1 MKYSKFIGS
10 DNNFQT
16 SVNLQYDLNKEEKIK
31 GYIPTTQSLSILKR
45 YLNAVCSDNN
55 NEDNATVLI
64 GPYGRGKSHLLLV
77 ISAILSN
84 SADSPLI
91 AELTDKLTAADK
103 SVGELMGIFHA
114 KNKPYLPIIINSNH
128 TDINQSFIIALREAL
143 ERNDLND
150 FFPETYF
157 DSALRMINTWESDF
171 ENAIQLFRKELSSR
185 KIEYFDFKDQL
196 NKCSASAYQTFCSI
210 YPVVSNGATFNPL
223 QNTDVVKMYDQVCD
237 ALIQQKFFG
246 GVYIIFDEF
255 SKFLESSAA
264 MTNMQN
270 LKLIQDFAEMAVR
283 SNKMHLCCITH
294 KEILDYSQSD
304 SFRTVDGRF
313 KKVYFVASSEQSYE
327 LVSNAIT
334 HDDYFDKFYA
344 KHKDDLSN
352 VTQLCQ
358 MTGVFSELSDEMY
371 TEILEKKCF
380 PIHPLS
386 VFSLIRISELVG
398 QNERTLFTFLS
409 QSEEHS
415 FQAFLNNYPVNR
427 KCVLLTPEWIY
438 DYFADL
444 FRVEVFNPKIH
455 SIWAKTQS
463 AIRKSENENQIKL
476 IKILAICKII
486 ASDIFEATDINLKAA
501 SNFRD
506 DIYRNTVDS
515 LESLHII
522 TRRRDGIYEFLT
534 ANGVDIKKNIHNII
548 EQGIVK
554 LDRPHTLKE
563 AYSTPFILPRQHN
576 ARMHIQRYFVTEFME
591 ASDFWKYTGDFT
603 DIKGTADGLLIYLIS
618 NTDDDTHNIAD
629 HLHRLDLD
637 ESIVV
642 CVTEVWKNNDLLY
655 EYQAACLLEKQNT
668 DTDDHFRE
676 ELAVYKYDLF
686 KTIRE
691 IADHLYS
698 PSNPVAAY
706 YNSKECLDEITKPLL
721 LNREL
726 SNICDRVYPDTPDIN
741 NEMINKNRISP
752 QIHKA
757 RAKTIDWILSHTED
771 IPVMDGYG
779 PEVSILRSTI
789 IVKGLDK
796 NNSSNDES
804 LNSVLATINKTISEA
819 ENKKSSFLEIYDTLY
834 RSPFGMKK
842 GTIPVYLAWCMRKNQ
857 DAIVLAFRGKEIPIS
872 GETLCRIE
880 ADPENYT
887 LYVEKGTKEK
897 EIYLEG
903 IISAFSQVDPA
914 TVNNKCTFAAEIL
927 QTWFRGLSKFTRDH
941 TMIYR
946 AEESTTIPQKM
957 LKFKGQLLQY
967 DINPHAFLFTDI
979 PKYFESENDYV
990 RTLEGL
996 LGFVGEYN
1004 SFLTETKSYLID
1016 KTKQVF
1022 DRTIKGSLS
1031 SIMQDWYNSLAETTR
1046 THIFSSEI
1054 NGFLHFIKENTSYD
1068 DNDVISEL
1076 AKCVTML
1083 AIEDWSDQLIN
1094 TFLSDIKTY
1103 TDAVNSFS
1111 FEEDD
1116 TFAGGTITLSLD
1128 FGGKVYEKNIPDT
1141 EISGIAETTMN
1152 NIESHLEEYG
1162 DAINAQERVAVL
1174 LKLLKKELE
1183 QL

>member
-1 MKYSKFIGS
+1 MKYSEFIGS

-16 SVNLQYDLNKEEKIK
+16 SVNLQYDLNKEEKLK

-45 YLNAVCSDNN
+45 YLNAVCSDSN

-77 ISAILSN
+77 LSAILSN

-91 AELTDKLTAADK
+91 AELTDKLSAADS
-103 SVGELMGIFHA
+103 SVGELLGVLHSR
-114 KNKPYLPIIINSNH
+114 NKPYLPIIINSNH

-157 DSALRMINTWESDF
+157 DSALRMINTWENDF
-171 ENAIQLFRKELSSR
+171 ENAIKLFKKELRSR
-185 KIEYFDFKDQL
+185 KIKITDFKDQL

-210 YPVVSNGATFNPL
+210 YPIISNGASFNPL
-223 QNTDVVKMYDQVCD
+223 QNTDVVKMYEQVCD
-237 ALIQQKFFG
+237 ALIQQKSFG

-270 LKLIQDFAEMAVR
+270 LKLIQDFAEIAAR
-283 SNKMHLCCITH
+283 SNKIHFCCITH

-334 HDDYFDKFYA
+334 HGEKFIKFYTR
-344 KHKDDLSN
+344 HKDYLSS

-415 FQAFLNNYPVNR
+415 FRSFLKNYPIS
-427 KCVLLTPEWIY
+427 KECTLLTPEWIY
-438 DYFADL
+438 DYFAGL
-444 FRVEVFNPKIH
+444 FHVEVFNPKIH
-455 SIWAKTQS
+455 SIWAKAHS
-463 AIRKSENENQIKL
+463 AIRKCENAEQIKL

-486 ASDIFEATDINLKAA
+486 ASDAFEATDINLKAA
-501 SNFRD
+501 SNFSD
-506 DIYRNTVDS
+506 DVYHNTVDS
-515 LESLHII
+515 LASLHII

-534 ANGVDIKKNIHNII
+534 ANGVDIKKNIQNII

-554 LDRPHTLKE
+554 LDRPQTLKE

-591 ASDFWKYTGDFT
+591 ASDFWKYTGDFSE
-603 DIKGTADGLLIYLIS
+603 IKGNADGLLIYLIS
-618 NTDDDTHNIAD
+618 DSDDDTHNIAG
-629 HLHRLDLD
+629 HLHELGLD

-642 CVTEVWKNNDLLY
+642 CVTDVWRNNDLLY
-655 EYQAACLLEKQNT
+655 EYQVACLLEKQNT

-691 IADHLYS
+691 IADQLYS

-706 YNSKECLDEITKPLL
+706 YNSEECLDEITKPLL

-726 SNICDRVYPDTPDIN
+726 SNICDRVYHKTPDIN
-741 NEMINKNRISP
+741 NEMINKNKISA
-752 QIHKA
+752 QIRKA
-757 RAKTIDWILSHTED
+757 RAKTIDWILAHTED

-779 PEVSILRSTI
+779 PEVSILRSAI
-789 IVKGLDK
+789 IVKGLNK
-796 NNSSNDES
+796 NNSSDDES
-804 LNSVLATINKTISEA
+804 LNAVLAAINNTISEA
-819 ENKKSSFLEIYDTLY
+819 EDKNTSFLDIYDTLC

-857 DAIVLAFRGKEIPIS
+857 NAIVLSFKGKEIPIS
-872 GETLCRIE
+872 GDTLSQIET
-880 ADPENYT
+880 DPDNYSF
-887 LYVEKGTKEK
+887 YVEKGTKEK
-897 EIYLEG
+897 ETYLEG

-914 TVNNKCTFAAEIL
+914 TVNNKCTFAAELL

-946 AEESTTIPQKM
+946 EGEPTAVSQKM

-979 PKYFESENDYV
+979 PDYFDSVNDYV
-990 RTLEGL
+990 RTLDEL
-996 LGFVGEYN
+996 NNFADEYN
-1004 SFLTETKSYLID
+1004 SFIAETKTYLTGRI
-1016 KTKQVF
+1016 KQLF
-1022 DRTIKGSLS
+1022 NRTIKGSLF
-1031 SIMQDWYNSLAETTR
+1031 SIMQDWYNSLPETAK
-1046 THIFSSEI
+1046 THIFSSDV
-1054 NGFLHFIKENTSYD
+1054 NGFLHFIKENTSFD
-1068 DNDVISEL
+1068 DNDVVSEL
-1076 AKCVTML
+1076 AKCVTMF
-1083 AIEDWSDQLIN
+1083 AIEDWNDQLVN
-1094 TFLSDIKTY
+1094 TFLCDIKTY
-1103 TDAVNSFS
+1103 IDAVNSFTL
-1111 FEEDD
+1111 EEDAAVPD
-1116 TFAGGTITLSLD
+1116 STITLSVD
-1128 FGGKVYEKNIPDT
+1128 YGGKVYENNITDT
-1141 EISGIAETTMN
+1141 EISGIAETAMN
-1152 NIESHLEEYG
+1152 NIESRLEEYG
-1162 DAINAQERVAVL
+1162 EAITAQERVAVL

>member
-16 SVNLQYDLNKEEKIK
+16 SVNLQYDLNKEEKIR

-77 ISAILSN
+77 LSAILSHN
-84 SADSPLI
+84 ADSPVI
-91 AELTDKLTAADK
+91 SDLTHKLTAADS
-103 SVGELMGIFHA
+103 SVGELLSIFHG
-114 KNKPYLPIIINSNH
+114 KNKSYLPIIINSNH
-128 TDINQSFIIALREAL
+128 TDINQSFIVALREAL

-157 DSALRMINTWESDF
+157 DSALKMIWTWENDF
-171 ENAIQLFRKELSSR
+171 ENAIKLFRKELRNR
-185 KIEYFDFKDQL
+185 KIKFFDFKNQL
-196 NKCSASAYQTFCSI
+196 SKCSASAYQTFCEI
-210 YPVVSNGATFNPL
+210 YPLVSNGASFNPL
-223 QNTDVVKMYDQVCD
+223 QNTDVVKMYEQVCD
-237 ALIQQKFFG
+237 ALVQQKSFG

-334 HDDYFDKFYA
+334 HSEKFDKFYN
-344 KHKDDLSN
+344 KHKNDLSS

-358 MTGVFSELSDEMY
+358 MTGIFSELSDEMY

-386 VFSLIRISELVG
+386 VFALIHISELVG

-415 FQAFLNNYPVNR
+415 FQSFLAQYPID
-427 KCVLLTPEWIY
+427 KECALLTPEWIY
-438 DYFADL
+438 DYFAEL

-463 AIRKSENENQIKL
+463 AVKKCENEEQIKL
-476 IKILAICKII
+476 IKILAVCKII
-486 ASDIFEATDINLKAA
+486 SSDTFEATDINLKAA
-501 SNFRD
+501 SNFND
-506 DIYRNTVDS
+506 EIYRNTVDS
-515 LESLHII
+515 LASLHII
-522 TRRRDGIYEFLT
+522 TRRRDGTYEFLT
-534 ANGVDIKKNIHNII
+534 ANGVDIKKNIRNLI

-554 LDRPHTLKE
+554 IDRPHTLKE

-576 ARMHIQRYFVTEFME
+576 AKMHIQRYFVTEFME

-603 DIKGTADGLLIYLIS
+603 EIKGNADGLLIYLIS
-618 NTDDDTHNIAD
+618 ETDDDTHNIAG
-629 HLHRLDLD
+629 HLHKLGLD

-642 CVTEVWKNNDLLY
+642 CVTKVWKHNDLLK
-655 EYQAACLLEKQNT
+655 EYQAACLLEKQNMN
-668 DTDDHFRE
+668 TDDHFRE

-691 IADHLYS
+691 IADQLYS
-698 PSNPVAAY
+698 PSNPDAAY
-706 YNSKECLDEITKPLL
+706 YNSTECLDDITKPLL

-741 NEMINKNRISP
+741 NEMINKNRISA
-752 QIHKA
+752 QIRKA
-757 RAKTIDWILSHTED
+757 RSKTIDWVLSHKDD

-789 IVKGLDK
+789 IVKQLNN
-796 NNSSNDES
+796 NNSSDDES
-804 LNSVLATINKTISEA
+804 LNAVINAVNKTITEA
-819 ENKKSSFLEIYDTLY
+819 ENKPASFDIIYKALCS
-834 RSPFGMKK
+834 SPFGMKK
-842 GTIPVYLAWCMRKNQ
+842 GTIPVYIAWCMRKNQ
-857 DAIVLAFRGKEIPIS
+857 DAIVLSFKGKEILIS
-872 GETLCRIE
+872 GDTLSQIETE
-880 ADPENYT
+880 PESYT
-887 LYVEKGTKEK
+887 IYVEKGTQEK
-897 EIYLEG
+897 EAYLEG
-903 IISAFSQVDPA
+903 VISAFSQVDPV
-914 TVNNKCTFAAEIL
+914 TVNNKCTFAAELL

-941 TMIYR
+941 TINYIDG
-946 AEESTTIPQKM
+946 ETVSVPHKM

-979 PKYFESENDYV
+979 PKFFGNENDFI
-990 RTLEGL
+990 RTLESL
-996 LGFVGEYN
+996 RTFADDYN
-1004 SFLTETKSYLID
+1004 SFITKTKTYLAD
-1016 KTKQVF
+1016 KTKKLF
-1022 DRTIKGSLS
+1022 NRTIKGSLS
-1031 SIMQDWYNSLAETTR
+1031 SIMQDWYNSLPETTR
-1046 THIFSSEI
+1046 THIFSSEV
-1054 NGFLHFIKENTSYD
+1054 NGFLHFIKENTSFD

-1083 AIEDWSDQLIN
+1083 AIEDWNDQLVN
-1094 TFLSDIKTY
+1094 TFLNNLRTY
-1103 TDAVNSFS
+1103 IDTVNSFMLV
-1111 FEEDD
+1111 EEDITTD
-1116 TFAGGTITLSLD
+1116 GTITLSLD
-1128 FGGKVYEKNIPDT
+1128 YGGKVYENNITDT
-1141 EISGIAETTMN
+1141 EISGIAETAMN

-1162 DAINAQERVAVL
+1162 EAISAKERVAVL

>member
-16 SVNLQYDLNKEEKIK
+16 SVNLQYDLNKQEKIK

-77 ISAILSN
+77 LSAILSHN
-84 SADSPLI
+84 ADSPEI
-91 AELTDKLTAADK
+91 AELTQKLTAAD
-103 SVGELMGIFHA
+103 SSIGELLGIFYG
-114 KNKPYLPIIINSNH
+114 KNKPYLSVIINSNH

-143 ERNDLND
+143 ERNELND

-157 DSALRMINTWESDF
+157 DSALRMIKTWESDF
-171 ENAIQLFRKELSSR
+171 ENAIKLFRKELRNR
-185 KIEYFDFKDQL
+185 KIKLSDLKDQL
-196 NKCSASAYQTFCSI
+196 NKCSASAYQTFCEI
-210 YPVVSNGATFNPL
+210 YPVVSNGACFNPL
-223 QNTDVVKMYDQVCD
+223 QNTDVVKMYEQVSD
-237 ALIQQKFFG
+237 ALIQQKSFG
-246 GVYIIFDEF
+246 GMYIIFDEF

-270 LKLIQDFAEMAVR
+270 LKLIQDFAEIAVR

-334 HDDYFDKFYA
+334 HGEQFKQFYN
-344 KHKDDLSN
+344 KHKDDLSS

-358 MTGVFSELSDEMY
+358 MTGVFGELSDEMY
-371 TEILEKKCF
+371 TDILEKKCF

-415 FQAFLNNYPVNR
+415 FQNFLNQYPVS
-427 KCVLLTPEWIY
+427 KECALLTPEWIY
-438 DYFADL
+438 DYFAEL

-463 AIRKSENENQIKL
+463 AIKKCENEEQIKL
-476 IKILAICKII
+476 IKILAVCKII
-486 ASDIFEATDINLKAA
+486 SSDIFEATDINLKAA
-501 SNFRD
+501 SNFSD
-506 DIYRNTVDS
+506 DVYRNTVDS
-515 LESLHII
+515 LASLHII

-534 ANGVDIKKNIHNII
+534 PNGVDIKKNIRNLI
-548 EQGIVK
+548 EQGLVK
-554 LDRPHTLKE
+554 IDRPNTLKE

-576 ARMHIQRYFVTEFME
+576 AKMHIQRYFVTEFME
-591 ASDFWKYTGDFT
+591 ASDFWKYTGDFSE
-603 DIKGTADGLLIYLIS
+603 IKGTADGLLIYLIS
-618 NTDDDTHNIAD
+618 DNDDDTHNIAG
-629 HLHRLDLD
+629 HLHKLGLD

-642 CVTEVWKNNDLLY
+642 CVTEVWKHNDLLN

-668 DTDDHFRE
+668 DTDNHFRE

-691 IADHLYS
+691 IADQLYS
-698 PSNPVAAY
+698 PSNPAAAY
-706 YNSKECLDEITKPLL
+706 YNSEECLDEITKPLL

-726 SNICDRVYPDTPDIN
+726 SNICDCVYPDTPDIN
-741 NEMINKNRISP
+741 NEMINKNRISA
-752 QIHKA
+752 QIRKA
-757 RAKTIDWILSHTED
+757 RAKAIDWILSHTED

-779 PEVSILRSTI
+779 PEVSILRSAI
-789 IVKGLDK
+789 IVKHLND
-796 NNSSNDES
+796 SNTSDDES
-804 LNSVLATINKTISEA
+804 LNAVINTINITITESESAPASFSNIYKTLCS
-819 ENKKSSFLEIYDTLY
+819 
-834 RSPFGMKK
+834 SPFGMKK

-857 DAIVLAFRGKEIPIS
+857 DAVVLSFKGKEIPIS
-872 GETLCRIE
+872 GDTLSQIE

-887 LYVEKGTKEK
+887 LYVEKGTQEK
-897 EIYLEG
+897 EAYLEG
-903 IISAFSQVDPA
+903 VISVFSQTDPA
-914 TVNNKCTFAAEIL
+914 NVNNKCTFAAELL

-941 TMIYR
+941 TMTYL
-946 AEESTTIPQKM
+946 EEDPGAVPQKM
-957 LKFKGQLLQY
+957 LKFKAQLLQY

-979 PKYFESENDYV
+979 PKFFDSENDYIS
-990 RTLEGL
+990 TLEGL
-996 LGFVGEYN
+996 RAFAGEYN
-1004 SFLTETKSYLID
+1004 SFITEVKAYLTD
-1016 KTKQVF
+1016 KVKQVF
-1022 DRTIKGSLS
+1022 ARNIKGSLS
-1031 SIMQDWYNSLAETTR
+1031 SIMKDWYDSLPETTR
-1046 THIFSSEI
+1046 THIFSSEV
-1054 NGFLHFIKENTSYD
+1054 NGFLHFIKENLSFD
-1068 DNDVISEL
+1068 DNDVVSEL

-1083 AIEDWSDQLIN
+1083 AVEDWNDQLVN
-1094 TFLSDIKTY
+1094 TFLSDIESY
-1103 TDAVNSFS
+1103 IDAVNSYDL
-1111 FEEDD
+1111 EEND
-1116 TFAGGTITLSLD
+1116 TAADSTITLSLD
-1128 FGGKVYEKNIPDT
+1128 YGGKVYENNITDT
-1141 EISGIAETTMN
+1141 EISGIAETAMN

-1162 DAINAQERVAVL
+1162 EAITAKERVAVL

>member
-1 MKYSKFIGS
+1 MKYSKFIS
-10 DNNFQT
+10 SNNNFQT
-16 SVNLQYDLNKEEKIK
+16 SVNLQYDLNKEEKIR

-77 ISAILSN
+77 LSAILAH
-84 SADSPLI
+84 SAENPAI
-91 AELTDKLTAADK
+91 AELTQKLTAADS
-103 SVGELMGIFHA
+103 SVGELLEIFHD

-157 DSALRMINTWESDF
+157 DSALRMIETWENEF
-171 ENAIQLFRKELSSR
+171 ENAIKLFRKELRSR
-185 KIEYFDFKDQL
+185 KIRLSDLKDQL
-196 NKCSASAYQTFCSI
+196 NKCSAYAYQTFCSI
-210 YPVVSNGATFNPL
+210 YPIVSNGANFNPL
-223 QNTDVVKMYDQVCD
+223 QNTDVVKMYDQVCN
-237 ALIQQKFFG
+237 ALILQKSFG

-334 HDDYFDKFYA
+334 HGDYFDNFYS
-344 KHKDDLSN
+344 KHKDHLTS

-358 MTGVFSELSDEMY
+358 MTGVFSELSDDMY

-386 VFSLIRISELVG
+386 VFALIRISELVG

-415 FQAFLNNYPVNR
+415 FQSFLNLYPVDH
-427 KCVLLTPEWIY
+427 KCTLLTPEWIY
-438 DYFADL
+438 DYFAEL
-444 FRVEVFNPKIH
+444 FRIEVFNPKIH

-463 AIRKSENENQIKL
+463 AIRKCENDEQIKL

-486 ASDIFEATDINLKAA
+486 ASDTFGATDINLKAA
-501 SNFRD
+501 SNFSD

-515 LESLHII
+515 LASLHII
-522 TRRRDGIYEFLT
+522 TRRRDGVYEFLT
-534 ANGVDIKKNIHNII
+534 ANGVDIKKNIQNLI
-548 EQGIVK
+548 EQGLVK
-554 LDRPHTLKE
+554 LDRPQILKE

-576 ARMHIQRYFVTEFME
+576 ARMHIQRYFVTVFME
-591 ASDFWKYTGDFT
+591 ASDFWKYTGDFSE
-603 DIKGTADGLLIYLIS
+603 IKGTADGLLIYLIS
-618 NTDDDTHNIAD
+618 DSYDDTYNIAD
-629 HLHRLDLD
+629 HLHDLGLN

-642 CVTEVWKNNDLLY
+642 CVTEVWKHNDLLN
-655 EYQAACLLEKQNT
+655 EYQAACLLEKQNS
-668 DTDDHFRE
+668 DTDDHFKE

-691 IADHLYS
+691 VADQLYS

-706 YNSKECLDEITKPLL
+706 YNSEECLDEITKSFL

-726 SNICDRVYPDTPDIN
+726 STICDRVYPDTPDIN
-741 NEMINKNRISP
+741 NEMINKNKISV
-752 QIHKA
+752 QIRKA
-757 RAKTIDWILSHTED
+757 RAKTIDWILSHPDD
-771 IPVMDGYG
+771 IPVMEGYG
-779 PEVSILRSTI
+779 PEVSILRSAI
-789 IVKGLDK
+789 IVKHLNDGNVSD
-796 NNSSNDES
+796 DES
-804 LNSVLATINKTISEA
+804 LNAVINAIDRTINEA
-819 ENKKSSFLEIYDTLY
+819 ENNETSFGNIYKTLC
-834 RSPFGMKK
+834 STPFGMKK
-842 GTIPVYLAWCMRKNQ
+842 GIIPVYLAWCMRKNQ
-857 DAIVLAFRGKEIPIS
+857 DAIVLSFKGKEIPIS
-872 GETLCRIE
+872 GDTLSQIE
-880 ADPENYT
+880 VDPENYA
-887 LYVEKGTKEK
+887 LYVEQGTQEK
-897 EIYLEG
+897 ETYLDG
-903 IISAFSQVDPA
+903 IISAFSQVNPIM
-914 TVNNKCTFAAEIL
+914 VNNKCTFATDLL

-941 TMIYR
+941 TKNYHKDEI
-946 AEESTTIPQKM
+946 TVVPQKM

-979 PKYFESENDYV
+979 PKYFDSKNDYV
-990 RTLEGL
+990 RTLEEL
-996 LGFVGEYN
+996 RTFANEYN
-1004 SFLTETKSYLID
+1004 SFIADIKEYLTGKA
-1016 KTKQVF
+1016 KHVF
-1022 DRTIKGSLS
+1022 DRSIGGSLS
-1031 SIMQDWYNSLAETTR
+1031 SIMQDWYNSLPETTKN
-1046 THIFSSEI
+1046 HIFSSEI
-1054 NGFLHFIKENTSYD
+1054 NGFLRFIKENTSFD
-1068 DNDVISEL
+1068 DNDVVSKL

-1083 AIEDWSDQLIN
+1083 AIEDWNDQVVN
-1094 TFLSDIKTY
+1094 DFLNDIKRY
-1103 TDAVNSFS
+1103 VDAVNGFTVI
-1111 FEEDD
+1111 EDVTSAD
-1116 TFAGGTITLSLD
+1116 GTVMLSLD
-1128 FGGKVYEKNIPDT
+1128 YGGKVYENNITDI
-1141 EISGIAETTMN
+1141 EISGIAETAMN

-1162 DAINAQERVAVL
+1162 EAITAQERVAVL

>member
-16 SVNLQYDLNKEEKIK
+16 SVNLQYDLNKDEKIK

-45 YLNAVCSDNN
+45 YLNAVCGDNN

-77 ISAILSN
+77 LSAILSH
-84 SADSPLI
+84 SADSPVI
-91 AELTDKLTAADK
+91 AELTDKLTAAD
-103 SVGELMGIFHA
+103 SSIGELLGIFHD

-157 DSALRMINTWESDF
+157 DAALGMIKTWENDF
-171 ENAIQLFRKELSSR
+171 ENAIKLFRKELRIR
-185 KIEYFDFKDQL
+185 KIKLSDFKDQL

-210 YPVVSNGATFNPL
+210 YPVVSNGASFNPL
-223 QNTDVVKMYDQVCD
+223 QNTDVVKMYEQVCN
-237 ALIQQKFFG
+237 ALIQQKSFG

-255 SKFLESSAA
+255 SKFLESTAA

-283 SNKMHLCCITH
+283 SNKIHLCCITH

-334 HDDYFDKFYA
+334 HGNRFDKFYA

-352 VTQLCQ
+352 VTQLCR
-358 MTGVFSELSDEMY
+358 MTGVFRELSDEMY
-371 TEILEKKCF
+371 TETLEKKCF

-415 FQAFLNNYPVNR
+415 FQAFIENYPIG
-427 KCVLLTPEWIY
+427 KECALLTPEWIY

-444 FRVEVFNPKIH
+444 FRVEIFNPKIH

-463 AIRKSENENQIKL
+463 AIKKCESEEQIKL

-486 ASDIFEATDINLKAA
+486 TSDTFGATDINLKAA
-501 SNFRD
+501 SNFSD
-506 DIYRNTVDS
+506 DVYRNTVDS
-515 LESLHII
+515 LASLHII

-534 ANGVDIKKNIHNII
+534 ANGVDIKKNIQNII
-548 EQGIVK
+548 EQGLVK
-554 LDRPHTLKE
+554 LDRPYTLKE

-591 ASDFWKYTGDFT
+591 ASDFWKYTGDFSE
-603 DIKGTADGLLIYLIS
+603 IKGTADGLLIYLIS
-618 NTDDDTHNIAD
+618 DTDNDTHNIAN
-629 HLHRLDLD
+629 HLHKLGLD

-642 CVTEVWKNNDLLY
+642 CVTEVWKHNDLLN

-691 IADHLYS
+691 TADQLYS
-698 PSNPVAAY
+698 PSNQVAAY
-706 YNSKECLDEITKPLL
+706 YNSETCLDDITKPLL

-726 SNICDRVYPDTPDIN
+726 SNICDRVYPDTPNIN
-741 NEMINKNRISP
+741 NEMINKNRISA
-752 QIHKA
+752 QIRKA
-757 RAKTIDWILSHTED
+757 RAKSIDWILSHKED

-779 PEVSILRSTI
+779 PEVSILRSAI

-796 NNSSNDES
+796 SNSSDDEN
-804 LNSVLATINKTISEA
+804 LNTVLAAINKTISES
-819 ENKKSSFLEIYDTLY
+819 ENKSTSFLEIYNTLCS
-834 RSPFGMKK
+834 SPFGMKK
-842 GTIPVYLAWCMRKNQ
+842 GTIPVYFAWCVRKNQ
-857 DAIVLAFRGKEIPIS
+857 DSIVLSFKGKEIPMN
-872 GETLCRIE
+872 GDTLSQIE
-880 ADPENYT
+880 AAPESYS

-897 EIYLEG
+897 ETYLEG
-903 IISAFSQVDPA
+903 IISAFSQVAPA
-914 TVNNKCTFAAEIL
+914 QVNNKCTFAAERL

-941 TMIYR
+941 TIIYR
-946 AEESTTIPQKM
+946 EDATAAVSSKM

-979 PKYFESENDYV
+979 PKYFDNENDYV
-990 RTLEGL
+990 QTFEELCK
-996 LGFVGEYN
+996 FVAEYN
-1004 SFLTETKSYLID
+1004 SFISETKAYLTY
-1016 KTKQVF
+1016 KTKQLF
-1022 DRTIKGSLS
+1022 SRSIKGSLA
-1031 SIMQDWYNSLAETTR
+1031 SIMQDWYASLPETAR
-1046 THIFSSEI
+1046 AHIFSSEV
-1054 NGFLHFIKENTSYD
+1054 NGFLHFIKENTSFD

-1083 AIEDWSDQLIN
+1083 AVEDWNDQLVN
-1094 TFLSDIKTY
+1094 TFLSDIKSY
-1103 TDAVNSFS
+1103 IDVVNSFTL
-1111 FEEDD
+1111 EEDAVTPD
-1116 TFAGGTITLSLD
+1116 NTITLSLD
-1128 FGGKVYEKNIPDT
+1128 YGGKIFENNITDT
-1141 EISGIAETTMN
+1141 EISGIAETAMN

-1162 DAINAQERVAVL
+1162 EAITAQERVAVL

>member
-1 MKYSKFIGS
+1 MKYNKFIGS
-10 DNNFQT
+10 NNNFQT
-16 SVNLQYDLNKEEKIK
+16 SVNLQYDLNKEEKIR

-77 ISAILSN
+77 LSAILSHN
-84 SADSPLI
+84 SDSPVIAEMTNKLTTADS
-91 AELTDKLTAADK
+91 
-103 SVGELMGIFHA
+103 SVGELLSLFYS

-128 TDINQSFIIALREAL
+128 TDINQSFIIALRESL

-157 DSALRMINTWESDF
+157 DSALRMIKTWEKDF
-171 ENAIQLFRKELSSR
+171 ENAIKLFKKELRNR
-185 KIEYFDFKDQL
+185 KLKLSDLKDQL
-196 NKCSASAYQTFCSI
+196 NKCSASAYHTFCDI
-210 YPVVSNGATFNPL
+210 YPVVSNGASFNPL
-223 QNTDVVKMYDQVCD
+223 QNTDVVKMYEQVCD
-237 ALIQQKFFG
+237 ALMQQKSFG

-264 MTNMQN
+264 MSNMQN

-334 HDDYFDKFYA
+334 HGEKFDKFYN
-344 KHKDDLSN
+344 KHKDELSS

-358 MTGVFSELSDEMY
+358 MTGVFSELSDEMFV
-371 TEILEKKCF
+371 EVLEKKCF

-386 VFSLIRISELVG
+386 VFALIRISELVG

-415 FQAFLNNYPVNR
+415 FQSFLQNYPDD
-427 KCVLLTPEWIY
+427 KGCALLTPEWIY
-438 DYFADL
+438 DYFSEL
-444 FRVEVFNPKIH
+444 FRVEIFNPKIH

-463 AIRKSENENQIKL
+463 AIRKCENEDQIKL
-476 IKILAICKII
+476 IKILAVCKII
-486 ASDIFEATDINLKAA
+486 ASDSFEATDINLKAA
-501 SNFRD
+501 SNFSD
-506 DIYRNTVDS
+506 DVYRNTVDS
-515 LESLHII
+515 LASLHII

-534 ANGVDIKKNIHNII
+534 ANGVDIKKNIQNLI
-548 EQGIVK
+548 EQGLVK

-576 ARMHIQRYFVTEFME
+576 AKMHIQRYFVTEFME
-591 ASDFWKYTGDFT
+591 ASDFWKYTGDFSE
-603 DIKGTADGLLIYLIS
+603 IKGNADGLLIYLIS
-618 NTDDDTHNIAD
+618 DNDDDTHNIAG
-629 HLHRLDLD
+629 HLHKLGLK
-637 ESIVV
+637 ENIVV
-642 CVTEVWKNNDLLY
+642 CVTEVWNHNDLLN

-691 IADHLYS
+691 IADQLYS

-706 YNSKECLDEITKPLL
+706 YNSEECLDEITKPLL

-726 SNICDRVYPDTPDIN
+726 SNICDRVFPDTPDIN
-741 NEMINKNRISP
+741 NEMINKNRISA
-752 QIHKA
+752 QIRKA
-757 RAKTIDWILSHTED
+757 RTKTIDWILSHTD
-771 IPVMDGYG
+771 NIPVMEGYG
-779 PEVSILRSTI
+779 PEVSILRSAI
-789 IVKGLDK
+789 IVKQLDD
-796 NNSSNDES
+796 NNVSDDKS
-804 LNSVLATINKTISEA
+804 LNAVIDEISKTIKEA
-819 ENKKSSFLEIYDTLY
+819 ENQSTSLSKIYKTLCGT
-834 RSPFGMKK
+834 PFGMKK

-857 DAIVLAFRGKEIPIS
+857 DSIVLLFKGKEIPIS
-872 GETLCRIE
+872 GDTLSQIE
-880 ADPENYT
+880 AEPENYT
-887 LYVEKGTKEK
+887 LYVEKGTQEK
-897 EIYLEG
+897 ESFLEG
-903 IISAFSQVDPA
+903 VISAFSQIDPV
-914 TVNNKCTFAAEIL
+914 TVNNKCTFAAELL

-941 TMIYR
+941 TMTYT
-946 AEESTTIPQKM
+946 EEAVAVSQKM

-979 PKYFESENDYV
+979 PNYFGSENDYV
-990 RTLEGL
+990 HTLEGL
-996 LGFVGEYN
+996 CSFASAYN
-1004 SFLTETKSYLID
+1004 SFITEVKEYLTT

-1022 DRTIKGSLS
+1022 NRAIKGSLS
-1031 SIMQDWYNSLAETTR
+1031 SIMQDWYNSLPETTR
-1046 THIFSSEI
+1046 THIFSSEV
-1054 NGFLHFIKENTSYD
+1054 NGFLHFIKENTSFD
-1068 DNDVISEL
+1068 DYDVISEL

-1083 AIEDWSDQLIN
+1083 AIEDWNDQLVD
-1094 TFLSDIKTY
+1094 TFLSNIKSY
-1103 TDAVNSFS
+1103 IDVVNSFAL
-1111 FEEDD
+1111 EEDD
-1116 TFAGGTITLSLD
+1116 VANDGTIVLSLGY
-1128 FGGKVYEKNIPDT
+1128 GGKVYENNITDT
-1141 EISGIAETTMN
+1141 EISGIAETAMN

-1162 DAINAQERVAVL
+1162 EAITAQERVAVL

>member
-1 MKYSKFIGS
+1 MKYNNFIGS

-77 ISAILSN
+77 LSAILSN
-84 SADSPLI
+84 SADKPVI
-91 AELTDKLTAADK
+91 ADLTHKLSAAD
-103 SVGELMGIFHA
+103 SYIGELLSVFHD

-157 DSALRMINTWESDF
+157 DSALRMIKTWEKDF
-171 ENAIQLFRKELSSR
+171 ENAIKLFKKELHIR
-185 KIEYFDFKDQL
+185 KIKLSDFKNQL
-196 NKCSASAYQTFCSI
+196 NKCSASAYQIFCEI
-210 YPVVSNGATFNPL
+210 YPVVSNGASFNPL

-237 ALIQQKFFG
+237 ALLKQKSFG
-246 GVYIIFDEF
+246 GMYIIFDEF

-270 LKLIQDFAEMAVR
+270 LKLIQDFAEMAAR

-313 KKVYFVASSEQSYE
+313 KKVYFIASSEQSYE

-334 HDDYFDKFYA
+334 HGDQFNKFYN
-344 KHKDDLSN
+344 KHKDDLSS

-358 MTGVFSELSDEMY
+358 MTGIFSELSDKMY

-386 VFSLIRISELVG
+386 VFALIHISELVG

-415 FQAFLNNYPVNR
+415 FQSFIAQYPI
-427 KCVLLTPEWIY
+427 KKECTLLTPEWIY
-438 DYFADL
+438 DYFVEL

-463 AIRKSENENQIKL
+463 AIRKCENEEQIKL
-476 IKILAICKII
+476 IKILAVCKII
-486 ASDIFEATDINLKAA
+486 SSDTFEATDINLKAA
-501 SNFRD
+501 SNFSD
-506 DIYRNTVDS
+506 NIYRNTVDS
-515 LESLHII
+515 LASLHII

-534 ANGVDIKKNIHNII
+534 ANGVDIKKNIQNLI
-548 EQGIVK
+548 EQGLVK

-576 ARMHIQRYFVTEFME
+576 AKMHIQRYFVTEFME
-591 ASDFWKYTGDFT
+591 ASDFWKYSGNFSEV
-603 DIKGTADGLLIYLIS
+603 KGNADGLLIYLIS
-618 NTDDDTHNIAD
+618 DSEDDTHNIAN
-629 HLHRLDLD
+629 HLHKLGLD
-637 ESIVV
+637 ESVVV
-642 CVTEVWKNNDLLY
+642 CVTEVWKHNDLLN
-655 EYQAACLLEKQNT
+655 EYQAARLLEKQNT

-691 IADHLYS
+691 IADQLYS
-698 PSNPVAAY
+698 PSNSVSAY
-706 YNSKECLDEITKPLL
+706 YNSEKCLDEITKPLF

-726 SNICDRVYPDTPDIN
+726 SNICDRVYPATPDIN
-741 NEMINKNRISP
+741 NEMINKNKISA
-752 QIHKA
+752 QIRKA
-757 RAKTIDWILSHTED
+757 RAKTIDWILSHTD
-771 IPVMDGYG
+771 VIPVMDGYG
-779 PEVSILRSTI
+779 PEVSILRSAI
-789 IVKGLDK
+789 MVKQLS
-796 NNSSNDES
+796 NSNSSEDEC
-804 LNSVLATINKTISEA
+804 LNAIINAINCTIKEA
-819 ENKKSSFLEIYDTLY
+819 ENEPASFDIIYQTLCN
-834 RSPFGMKK
+834 SPYGMKK
-842 GTIPVYLAWCMRKNQ
+842 GTIPVYLAWCLRKNQ
-857 DAIVLAFRGKEIPIS
+857 DAVVLSFKGKEIPIS
-872 GETLCRIE
+872 GDTLSQIE
-880 ADPENYT
+880 VDPENYT
-887 LYVEKGTKEK
+887 LYVEKGTQEK
-897 EIYLEG
+897 ETYLEG
-903 IISAFSQVDPA
+903 VITTFSQVDPA
-914 TVNNKCTFAAEIL
+914 TVNNKCVFASELL
-927 QTWFRGLSKFTRDH
+927 QTWFRGLSKFSRDH
-941 TMIYR
+941 TRRYHD
-946 AEESTTIPQKM
+946 EELTSVQQKK
-957 LKFKGQLLQY
+957 LKFKAQLLQY

-979 PKYFESENDYV
+979 PKYFDSENNFV
-990 RTLEGL
+990 LTLDNIRA
-996 LGFVGEYN
+996 FADEYN
-1004 SFLTETKSYLID
+1004 SFIAETKLYLAN
-1016 KTKQVF
+1016 KVKQLF
-1022 DRTIKGSLS
+1022 DRAIKGSLS
-1031 SIMQDWYNSLAETTR
+1031 SIMQDWYNSLHETTR
-1046 THIFSSEI
+1046 THIFSSEV
-1054 NGFLHFIKENTSYD
+1054 NGFLHFIKENVSFD
-1068 DNDVISEL
+1068 DNDVVSGL

-1083 AIEDWSDQLIN
+1083 AVEDWNDQLVT
-1094 TFLSDIKTY
+1094 TFLSDIKSYIDIVESFTMEEVD
-1103 TDAVNSFS
+1103 TDKDS
-1111 FEEDD
+1111 
-1116 TFAGGTITLSLD
+1116 TITLSLEY
-1128 FGGKVYEKNIPDT
+1128 GGKVYENNITNTD
-1141 EISGIAETTMN
+1141 ISGIAETAMN

-1162 DAINAQERVAVL
+1162 EAITAKERVAVL

>member
-16 SVNLQYDLNKEEKIK
+16 SVNLQYDLNKEEKIR

-77 ISAILSN
+77 LSAILSHN
-84 SADSPLI
+84 SDSPVI
-91 AELTDKLTAADK
+91 AELTHKLTAADS
-103 SVGELMGIFHA
+103 SVGELLGAFYG
-114 KNKPYLPIIINSNH
+114 KNKSYLPIIINSNH

-143 ERNDLND
+143 ESNELND

-157 DSALRMINTWESDF
+157 DSALRMIKTWENDF
-171 ENAIQLFRKELSSR
+171 ENAIKLFRIELRRR
-185 KIEYFDFKDQL
+185 KQKLSDLKDQL
-196 NKCSASAYQTFCSI
+196 NKCSASAYQTFCEI
-210 YPVVSNGATFNPL
+210 YPVVSNGASFNPL
-223 QNTDVVKMYDQVCD
+223 QNTDVVKMYEQVCD
-237 ALIQQKFFG
+237 ALIQQKYFG

-294 KEILDYSQSD
+294 KEILDYSQTD

-334 HDDYFDKFYA
+334 HGNQFDKFYN
-344 KHKDDLSN
+344 KHKDAFLS

-358 MTGVFSELSDEMY
+358 MTGVFSELSDKSY

-415 FQAFLNNYPVNR
+415 FQSFLAQYPIG
-427 KCVLLTPEWIY
+427 KECALLTPEWIY
-438 DYFADL
+438 DYFAEL

-463 AIRKSENENQIKL
+463 AVKKCENEEQIKL
-476 IKILAICKII
+476 IKILAVCKII
-486 ASDIFEATDINLKAA
+486 ASDTYEATDINLKAS
-501 SNFRD
+501 SNLSD
-506 DIYRNTVDS
+506 DLYRNTIDS
-515 LESLHII
+515 LTSLHII
-522 TRRRDGIYEFLT
+522 TRRRDGVYEFLT
-534 ANGVDIKKNIHNII
+534 PNGVDIKKNIQNIV
-548 EQGIVK
+548 EQGLVK
-554 LDRPHTLKE
+554 LDRPHTLKG

-576 ARMHIQRYFVTEFME
+576 AKKHIQRYFVTEFME
-591 ASDFWKYTGDFT
+591 ASDFWKYTGDFRE
-603 DIKGTADGLLIYLIS
+603 IKGTADGLLIYLIS
-618 NTDDDTHNIAD
+618 DTDDDTHNIAG
-629 HLHRLDLD
+629 HLHKLGLD

-642 CVTEVWKNNDLLY
+642 CVTEVWNHNDLLN

-691 IADHLYS
+691 IADLLYS
-698 PSNPVAAY
+698 PSNPAAAY
-706 YNSKECLDEITKPLL
+706 YNSEECLDEITKPLL

-726 SNICDRVYPDTPDIN
+726 SNICDRVYPNTPDIN
-741 NEMINKNRISP
+741 NEMINKNRISA
-752 QIHKA
+752 QIRKA
-757 RAKTIDWILSHTED
+757 RVKTIDWILTHTDD

-779 PEVSILRSTI
+779 PEVSILRSAI
-789 IVKGLDK
+789 MVKHLNN
-796 NNSSNDES
+796 NNSSDDDS
-804 LNSVLATINKTISEA
+804 LNAVINAVNRTITEA
-819 ENKKSSFLEIYDTLY
+819 ENKPASFDIIYKTLCS
-834 RSPFGMKK
+834 SPFGMKK
-842 GTIPVYLAWCMRKNQ
+842 GTIPVYIAWCMRKNQ
-857 DAIVLAFRGKEIPIS
+857 DSIVLSFKGKEIPIS
-872 GETLCRIE
+872 GDTLSQIE
-880 ADPENYT
+880 SNPESYT
-887 LYVEKGTKEK
+887 LYVEKGTQEK
-897 EIYLEG
+897 ETYLEG
-903 IISAFSQVDPA
+903 VISAFSQVEPA
-914 TVNNKCTFAAEIL
+914 TVNNKCTFAANLL

-941 TMIYR
+941 TMTYR
-946 AEESTTIPQKM
+946 KGESVTVSQKM
-957 LKFKGQLLQY
+957 HKFKCQLLQY

-979 PKYFESENDYV
+979 PKYFESETDYIHTLDSL
-990 RTLEGL
+990 RT
-996 LGFVGEYN
+996 FAGEYN
-1004 SFLTETKSYLID
+1004 SFITEIKKYLTD
-1016 KTKQVF
+1016 KTKKIF
-1022 DRTIKGSLS
+1022 NRTIKGSLS
-1031 SIMQDWYNSLAETTR
+1031 SIMQDWYNSLPDATK
-1046 THIFSSEI
+1046 THIFSSEV
-1054 NGFLHFIKENTSYD
+1054 NGFLHFIKENTSFD
-1068 DNDVISEL
+1068 DNDVVSEL

-1083 AIEDWSDQLIN
+1083 AVEDWNDQLVD
-1094 TFLSDIKTY
+1094 TFLNEIKTY
-1103 TDAVNSFS
+1103 IDTVNSFMLED
-1111 FEEDD
+1111 EENTTDS
-1116 TFAGGTITLSLD
+1116 TITLSLD
-1128 FGGKVYEKNIPDT
+1128 YGGKVYENNITDT
-1141 EISGIAETTMN
+1141 EISGIAETAMN
-1152 NIESHLEEYG
+1152 NIESQLEEYG
-1162 DAINAQERVAVL
+1162 EAITAKERVAVL

>member
-1 MKYSKFIGS
+1 MKYNKFIGS
-10 DNNFQT
+10 NNNFQT
-16 SVNLQYDLNKEEKIK
+16 SVNLLYDLNKEDKIR

-45 YLNAVCSDNN
+45 YLNAVCNDNN

-77 ISAILSN
+77 FSAILSHN
-84 SADSPLI
+84 ADSPVI
-91 AELTDKLTAADK
+91 AEITNKLTTADS
-103 SVGELMGIFHA
+103 SVGELLNVFFA

-157 DSALRMINTWESDF
+157 DSALRMIKTWEKDF
-171 ENAIQLFRKELSSR
+171 ENAIKLFQKELRSR
-185 KIEYFDFKDQL
+185 KIKLSDLKDQL
-196 NKCSASAYQTFCSI
+196 NKCSASAYQIFCDI
-210 YPVVSNGATFNPL
+210 YPVVSNGASFNPL

-237 ALIQQKFFG
+237 ALIQQKSFG

-255 SKFLESSAA
+255 SKFLESSAT
-264 MTNMQN
+264 MTNKQN
-270 LKLIQDFAEMAVR
+270 LKLIQDFAEKAVR

-334 HDDYFDKFYA
+334 HGEKFDKIYK
-344 KHKDDLSN
+344 KHKDALSS

-358 MTGVFSELSDEMY
+358 MTGVFSELSDEMF

-386 VFSLIRISELVG
+386 VFALIRISELVG

-415 FQAFLNNYPVNR
+415 FQSFLQNFPVKNE
-427 KCVLLTPEWIY
+427 CTLLTPEWIY
-438 DYFADL
+438 DYFSEL
-444 FRVEVFNPKIH
+444 FRVEIFNPKIH

-463 AIRKSENENQIKL
+463 AVRKCENEEQIKL
-476 IKILAICKII
+476 IKILAVCKII
-486 ASDIFEATDINLKAA
+486 ASDTFEAIDINLKAA
-501 SNFRD
+501 SNFSD
-506 DIYRNTVDS
+506 DVYRNTIDS
-515 LESLHII
+515 LASLHII

-534 ANGVDIKKNIHNII
+534 ANSVDIKKNIQNLI
-548 EQGIVK
+548 EQGLVK
-554 LDRPHTLKE
+554 LDRPRTLKE

-576 ARMHIQRYFVTEFME
+576 AKMHIQRYFITEFME
-591 ASDFWKYTGDFT
+591 ASDFWKYTGDFSE
-603 DIKGTADGLLIYLIS
+603 IKGIADGLLIYLIS
-618 NTDDDTHNIAD
+618 DTDNDTHNIAG
-629 HLHRLDLD
+629 HLHKLGL
-637 ESIVV
+637 EENTVV
-642 CVTEVWKNNDLLY
+642 CVTEVWKHNDLLI

-668 DTDDHFRE
+668 GTDDHFRE

-691 IADHLYS
+691 IADRLYS
-698 PSNPVAAY
+698 PSNPIAAY
-706 YNSKECLDEITKPLL
+706 YNSEECLDEITKPLL

-726 SNICDRVYPDTPDIN
+726 SNICDRVFPDTPDIN
-741 NEMINKNRISP
+741 NEMINKNRISA
-752 QIHKA
+752 QIRKA
-757 RAKTIDWILSHTED
+757 RAKAIDWILSHKDD

-789 IVKGLDK
+789 IVKHL
-796 NNSSNDES
+796 NNSNHSDDDN
-804 LNSVLATINKTISEA
+804 LNKVISAINKTIAEA
-819 ENKKSSFLEIYDTLY
+819 ENEPASFNNIYNTLCS
-834 RSPFGMKK
+834 SPFGTKK

-857 DAIVLAFRGKEIPIS
+857 DAIVLLFKGKEITIS
-872 GETLCRIE
+872 GDTLSQIE
-880 ADPENYT
+880 AEPENYS

-897 EIYLEG
+897 EAYLEG
-903 IISAFSQVDPA
+903 VISAFSKVDPV
-914 TVNNKCTFAAEIL
+914 TVNNKCTFAAELL

-941 TMIYR
+941 TMTYS
-946 AEESTTIPQKM
+946 EETVAVSQKL
-957 LKFKGQLLQY
+957 LKFKVQLLQY
-967 DINPHAFLFTDI
+967 DINPHAFLFADI
-979 PKYFESENDYV
+979 PNYFGCENDYV
-990 RTLEGL
+990 NTLESL
-996 LGFVGEYN
+996 RAFVSDYN
-1004 SFLTETKSYLID
+1004 SFIT
-1016 KTKQVF
+1016 KTKKHLTSKVKQMF
-1022 DRTIKGSLS
+1022 NRSIKGSLS
-1031 SIMQDWYNSLAETTR
+1031 SIMQDWYNSLPDATR
-1046 THIFSSEI
+1046 THIFSSEV
-1054 NGFLHFIKENTSYD
+1054 NVFLHFIKENTSFD

-1083 AIEDWSDQLIN
+1083 AIEDWNDQLVN
-1094 TFLSDIKTY
+1094 TFLNSIKSY
-1103 TDAVNSFS
+1103 IDVVNSF
-1111 FEEDD
+1111 FLEEEDTD
-1116 TFAGGTITLSLD
+1116 ADGTIVLSLGY
-1128 FGGKVYEKNIPDT
+1128 GGKVYENNITDT
-1141 EISGIAETTMN
+1141 EVSGIAETAMN

-1162 DAINAQERVAVL
+1162 EAITAQERVAVL

>member
-1 MKYSKFIGS
+1 MKYSEFIGS

-16 SVNLQYDLNKEEKIK
+16 SVNLQYDLNKEEKIR

-45 YLNAVCSDNN
+45 YLNAVCSDSN

-77 ISAILSN
+77 LSAILSN
-84 SADSPLI
+84 SADSPSI
-91 AELTDKLTAADK
+91 AELTDKLSAADS
-103 SVGELMGIFHA
+103 SVGELLGVLHSR
-114 KNKPYLPIIINSNH
+114 NKPYLPIIINSNH
-128 TDINQSFIIALREAL
+128 ADINQSFIIALREAL

-157 DSALRMINTWESDF
+157 DSALKMINTWENDF
-171 ENAIQLFRKELSSR
+171 ENAIKLFKKELRSR
-185 KIEYFDFKDQL
+185 KIKFTDFKDQL
-196 NKCSASAYQTFCSI
+196 NKCTASAYQTFCSI
-210 YPVVSNGATFNPL
+210 YPIISNGANFNPL
-223 QNTDVVKMYDQVCD
+223 QNTDVVKMYEQVCD
-237 ALIQQKFFG
+237 ALIQQKSFG

-264 MTNMQN
+264 MTNIQN
-270 LKLIQDFAEMAVR
+270 LKLIQDFAEIAAR
-283 SNKMHLCCITH
+283 SNKIHLCCITH

-334 HDDYFDKFYA
+334 HGEKFIKFYTR
-344 KHKDDLSN
+344 HKDYLSS

-415 FQAFLNNYPVNR
+415 FRSFLKNYPIG
-427 KCVLLTPEWIY
+427 KGCTLLTPEWIY

-444 FRVEVFNPKIH
+444 FRIEIFNPKIH
-455 SIWAKTQS
+455 SIWAKAYS
-463 AIRKSENENQIKL
+463 AIRKCENAEQIKL

-486 ASDIFEATDINLKAA
+486 ASDAFEATDINLKAA
-501 SNFRD
+501 SNFSD
-506 DIYRNTVDS
+506 DVYRNTVDS
-515 LESLHII
+515 LASLHII

-534 ANGVDIKKNIHNII
+534 ANGVDIKKNIQNII

-554 LDRPHTLKE
+554 LDRPQTLKE

-591 ASDFWKYTGDFT
+591 VSDFWKYTGDFSE
-603 DIKGTADGLLIYLIS
+603 IKGNADGLLIYLIS
-618 NTDDDTHNIAD
+618 DSDDDTHNIAG
-629 HLHRLDLD
+629 HLHELGLD

-642 CVTEVWKNNDLLY
+642 CVTDVWRNNDLLY
-655 EYQAACLLEKQNT
+655 EYQVACLLEKQNT
-668 DTDDHFRE
+668 DTDDHFKE

-691 IADHLYS
+691 IADQLYS

-706 YNSKECLDEITKPLL
+706 YNSEECLDEITKPLL

-726 SNICDRVYPDTPDIN
+726 SNICDRVYSKTPDIN
-741 NEMINKNRISP
+741 NEMINKNKISA
-752 QIHKA
+752 QIRKA

-779 PEVSILRSTI
+779 PEVSILRSAI
-789 IVKGLDK
+789 IVKGLNK
-796 NNSSNDES
+796 SNSSDDES
-804 LNSVLATINKTISEA
+804 LNAVLAVINNTISEA
-819 ENKKSSFLEIYDTLY
+819 EDKNTSFLDIYDTIC

-842 GTIPVYLAWCMRKNQ
+842 GTTPVYLAWCMRKNQ
-857 DAIVLAFRGKEIPIS
+857 NAIVLSFKGKEIPIS
-872 GETLCRIE
+872 GDTLSQIET
-880 ADPENYT
+880 DPDNYSF
-887 LYVEKGTKEK
+887 YVEKGTKEK
-897 EIYLEG
+897 ETYLEG
-903 IISAFSQVDPA
+903 IISAFSQVDPS
-914 TVNNKCTFAAEIL
+914 TVNNKCTFAAELL

-941 TMIYR
+941 TMLYR
-946 AEESTTIPQKM
+946 NGEPTAVSQKM

-979 PKYFESENDYV
+979 PDYFDSVNDYV
-990 RTLEGL
+990 RTLDEL
-996 LGFVGEYN
+996 NNFADEYN
-1004 SFLTETKSYLID
+1004 SFIAETKTYLTGRI
-1016 KTKQVF
+1016 KQLF
-1022 DRTIKGSLS
+1022 NRTIKGSLF
-1031 SIMQDWYNSLAETTR
+1031 SIMQDWYNSLPETAK
-1046 THIFSSEI
+1046 THIFSSDV
-1054 NGFLHFIKENTSYD
+1054 NGFLHFIKENTSFD
-1068 DNDVISEL
+1068 DNDVVSEL
-1076 AKCVTML
+1076 AKCVTMF
-1083 AIEDWSDQLIN
+1083 AIEDWNDQLVN
-1094 TFLSDIKTY
+1094 TFLCDIKTY
-1103 TDAVNSFS
+1103 IDAVNSFTL
-1111 FEEDD
+1111 EEDAAVPD
-1116 TFAGGTITLSLD
+1116 STITLSVD
-1128 FGGKVYEKNIPDT
+1128 YGGKVYENNITDT
-1141 EISGIAETTMN
+1141 EISGIAETAMN
-1152 NIESHLEEYG
+1152 NIESRLEEYG
-1162 DAINAQERVAVL
+1162 EAITAQERVAVL

>member
-1 MKYSKFIGS
+1 MKYSEFIGS

-45 YLNAVCSDNN
+45 YLNAVCSDSN

-77 ISAILSN
+77 LSAILSN
-84 SADSPLI
+84 SADSPSI
-91 AELTDKLTAADK
+91 AELTDKLSAADS
-103 SVGELMGIFHA
+103 SVGELLGVLHSR
-114 KNKPYLPIIINSNH
+114 NKPYLPIIINSNH
-128 TDINQSFIIALREAL
+128 ADINQSFIIALREAL

-157 DSALRMINTWESDF
+157 DSALKMINTWENDF
-171 ENAIQLFRKELSSR
+171 ENAIKLFKKELRSR
-185 KIEYFDFKDQL
+185 KIKFTDFKDQL
-196 NKCSASAYQTFCSI
+196 NKCTASAYQTFCSI
-210 YPVVSNGATFNPL
+210 YPIISNGANFNPL
-223 QNTDVVKMYDQVCD
+223 QNTDVVKMYEQVCD
-237 ALIQQKFFG
+237 ALIQQKSFG

-270 LKLIQDFAEMAVR
+270 LKLIQDFAEIAAR
-283 SNKMHLCCITH
+283 SNKIHLCCITH

-334 HDDYFDKFYA
+334 HGEKFIKFYTR
-344 KHKDDLSN
+344 HKDYLSS

-415 FQAFLNNYPVNR
+415 FRSFLKNYPIG
-427 KCVLLTPEWIY
+427 KGCTLLTPEWIY

-444 FRVEVFNPKIH
+444 FRIEIFNPKIH
-455 SIWAKTQS
+455 SIWAKAYS
-463 AIRKSENENQIKL
+463 AIRKCENAEQIKL

-486 ASDIFEATDINLKAA
+486 ASDAFEATDINLKAA
-501 SNFRD
+501 SNFSD
-506 DIYRNTVDS
+506 DVYRNTVDS
-515 LESLHII
+515 LASLHII

-534 ANGVDIKKNIHNII
+534 ANGVDIKKNIQNII

-554 LDRPHTLKE
+554 LDRPQTLKE

-591 ASDFWKYTGDFT
+591 VSDFWKYTGDFSE
-603 DIKGTADGLLIYLIS
+603 IKGNADGLLIYLIS
-618 NTDDDTHNIAD
+618 DSDDDTHNIAG
-629 HLHRLDLD
+629 HLHELGLD

-642 CVTEVWKNNDLLY
+642 CVTDVWRNNDLLY
-655 EYQAACLLEKQNT
+655 EYQVACLLEKQNT
-668 DTDDHFRE
+668 DTDDHFKE

-691 IADHLYS
+691 IADQLYS

-706 YNSKECLDEITKPLL
+706 YNSEECLDEITKPLL

-726 SNICDRVYPDTPDIN
+726 SNICDRVYSKTPDIN
-741 NEMINKNRISP
+741 NEMINKNKISA
-752 QIHKA
+752 QIRKA

-779 PEVSILRSTI
+779 PEVSILRSAI
-789 IVKGLDK
+789 IVKGLNK
-796 NNSSNDES
+796 SNSSDDES
-804 LNSVLATINKTISEA
+804 LNAVLAVINNTISEA
-819 ENKKSSFLEIYDTLY
+819 EDKNTSFLDIYDTIC

-842 GTIPVYLAWCMRKNQ
+842 GTTPVYLAWCMRKNQ
-857 DAIVLAFRGKEIPIS
+857 NAIVLSFKGKEIPIS
-872 GETLCRIE
+872 GDTLSQIET
-880 ADPENYT
+880 DPDNYSF
-887 LYVEKGTKEK
+887 YVEKGTKEK
-897 EIYLEG
+897 ETYLEG
-903 IISAFSQVDPA
+903 IISAFSQVDPS
-914 TVNNKCTFAAEIL
+914 TVNNKCTFAAELL

-941 TMIYR
+941 TMLYR
-946 AEESTTIPQKM
+946 NGEPTAVSQKM

-979 PKYFESENDYV
+979 PDYFDSVNDYV
-990 RTLEGL
+990 RTLDEL
-996 LGFVGEYN
+996 NNFADEYN
-1004 SFLTETKSYLID
+1004 SFIAETKTYLTGRI
-1016 KTKQVF
+1016 KQLF
-1022 DRTIKGSLS
+1022 NRTIKGSLF
-1031 SIMQDWYNSLAETTR
+1031 SIMQDWYNSLPETAK
-1046 THIFSSEI
+1046 THIFSSDV
-1054 NGFLHFIKENTSYD
+1054 NGFLHFIKENTSFD
-1068 DNDVISEL
+1068 DNDVVSEL
-1076 AKCVTML
+1076 AKCVTMF
-1083 AIEDWSDQLIN
+1083 AIEDWNDQLVN
-1094 TFLSDIKTY
+1094 TFLCDIKTY
-1103 TDAVNSFS
+1103 IDAVNSFTL
-1111 FEEDD
+1111 EEDAAVPD
-1116 TFAGGTITLSLD
+1116 STITLSVD
-1128 FGGKVYEKNIPDT
+1128 YGGKVYENNITDT
-1141 EISGIAETTMN
+1141 EISGIAETAMN
-1152 NIESHLEEYG
+1152 NIESRLEEYG
-1162 DAINAQERVAVL
+1162 EAITAQERVAVL

>member
-1 MKYSKFIGS
+1 MKYNKFIGA

-16 SVNLQYDLNKEEKIK
+16 SVNLQYDLNKEDKLR

-77 ISAILSN
+77 LSAILSH
-84 SADSPLI
+84 SADRPVI
-91 AELTDKLTAADK
+91 ADLTHKLSAAD
-103 SVGELMGIFHA
+103 SSIGELLNVFHG
-114 KNKPYLPIIINSNH
+114 KNKPYIPIIINSNH

-157 DSALRMINTWESDF
+157 DSALRMIKTWEKDF
-171 ENAIQLFRKELSSR
+171 ENAIKLFKKELHIR
-185 KIEYFDFKDQL
+185 KIKLSDFKDKL
-196 NKCSASAYQTFCSI
+196 NKCSASAYQTFCEI
-210 YPVVSNGATFNPL
+210 YPVVSNGASFNPL
-223 QNTDVVKMYDQVCD
+223 QNTDVVKMYEQVCD
-237 ALIQQKFFG
+237 ALIEQKSFG

-264 MTNMQN
+264 MANMQN

-313 KKVYFVASSEQSYE
+313 KKVYFIASSEQSYE

-334 HDDYFDKFYA
+334 HGDQFEKFYN
-344 KHKDDLSN
+344 KHKDDLSS

-358 MTGVFSELSDEMY
+358 MTGIFSELSDTMY

-386 VFSLIRISELVG
+386 VFALIHISELVG

-415 FQAFLNNYPVNR
+415 FQSFLAQYPI
-427 KCVLLTPEWIY
+427 KKECALLTPEWIY
-438 DYFADL
+438 DYFAEL

-463 AIRKSENENQIKL
+463 AIRKCENEEQIKL
-476 IKILAICKII
+476 VKILAVCKII
-486 ASDIFEATDINLKAA
+486 SSDVFEATDINLKAA
-501 SNFRD
+501 SNYSD
-506 DIYRNTVDS
+506 DIYRNIVDS
-515 LESLHII
+515 LASLHII

-534 ANGVDIKKNIHNII
+534 ANGVDIKKNIQNLI
-548 EQGIVK
+548 EQGLVK

-576 ARMHIQRYFVTEFME
+576 AKMHIQRYFVTEFME
-591 ASDFWKYTGDFT
+591 ASDFWKYTGDFNEL
-603 DIKGTADGLLIYLIS
+603 KGTADGLLIYLIS
-618 NTDDDTHNIAD
+618 DSEDDTHNIAD
-629 HLHRLDLD
+629 HLHKLGLD
-637 ESIVV
+637 ESVVV
-642 CVTEVWKNNDLLY
+642 CVTEVWKHNDLLN

-691 IADHLYS
+691 IADQLYS

-706 YNSKECLDEITKPLL
+706 YNSEQCLDEITKPLL

-726 SNICDRVYPDTPDIN
+726 SNICDRVYPATPDIN
-741 NEMINKNRISP
+741 NEMINKNRLSA
-752 QIHKA
+752 QIRKA
-757 RAKTIDWILSHTED
+757 RAKTIDWILSHTDE
-771 IPVMDGYG
+771 IPIMEGYG
-779 PEVSILRSTI
+779 PEVSILRSAI
-789 IVKGLDK
+789 MVKQLS
-796 NNSSNDES
+796 NSNSSDDEC
-804 LNSVLATINKTISEA
+804 LNAIINAINTSIKEA
-819 ENKKSSFLEIYDTLY
+819 ENEPASFEIIYRTLCN
-834 RSPFGMKK
+834 SPYGMKK
-842 GTIPVYLAWCMRKNQ
+842 GTIPVYLAWCFRKNQ
-857 DAIVLAFRGKEIPIS
+857 DAVVLSFKGKEIPIN
-872 GETLCRIE
+872 GDTLSQIE
-880 ADPENYT
+880 VAPENYT
-887 LYVEKGTKEK
+887 LYVEKGTQEK
-897 EIYLEG
+897 ETYLEG
-903 IISAFSQVDPA
+903 IISIFSQVGPS
-914 TVNNKCTFAAEIL
+914 TVNNKCAFASELL

-941 TMIYR
+941 TMSYNDE
-946 AEESTTIPQKM
+946 APTPVQQKM
-957 LKFKGQLLQY
+957 LKFKAQLLQY
-967 DINPHAFLFTDI
+967 DINPHAFLFIDI
-979 PKYFESENDYV
+979 PKYFDSENDYV
-990 RTLEGL
+990 HTLDSIRAFAE
-996 LGFVGEYN
+996 EYN
-1004 SFLTETKSYLID
+1004 SFITKTKSYLVD
-1016 KTKQVF
+1016 KAKRIF

-1031 SIMQDWYNSLAETTR
+1031 SIMQDWYNSLQETTR

-1054 NGFLHFIKENTSYD
+1054 NGFLHFIKENASFD

-1083 AIEDWSDQLIN
+1083 AIEDWNDQLVT
-1094 TFLSDIKTY
+1094 TFLTDIKSYIDTVESFTMEEVD
-1103 TDAVNSFS
+1103 TDKDS
-1111 FEEDD
+1111 
-1116 TFAGGTITLSLD
+1116 TITLSLEY
-1128 FGGKVYEKNIPDT
+1128 GGKVYENNITNT
-1141 EISGIAETTMN
+1141 EISGIAETAMN

-1162 DAINAQERVAVL
+1162 EAITAKERVAVL

>member
-1 MKYSKFIGS
+1 MKYSEFIGS

-16 SVNLQYDLNKEEKIK
+16 SVNLQYDLNKEEKIR

-77 ISAILSN
+77 LSAILSN
-84 SADSPLI
+84 SADSPSI
-91 AELTDKLTAADK
+91 AELTDKLSAADS
-103 SVGELMGIFHA
+103 SVGELLGVLHSR
-114 KNKPYLPIIINSNH
+114 NKPYLPIIINSNH

-157 DSALRMINTWESDF
+157 DSALRMINTWENDF
-171 ENAIQLFRKELSSR
+171 ENAIKLFKNELHSR
-185 KIEYFDFKDQL
+185 KIKFTDFKDQL
-196 NKCSASAYQTFCSI
+196 NKCSSSAYQTFCSI
-210 YPVVSNGATFNPL
+210 YPIISNGASFNPL
-223 QNTDVVKMYDQVCD
+223 QNTDVVKMYEQVCD
-237 ALIQQKFFG
+237 ALIQQKSFG

-264 MTNMQN
+264 MANMQN
-270 LKLIQDFAEMAVR
+270 LKLIQDFAEIAAR
-283 SNKMHLCCITH
+283 SNKIHFCCITH

-334 HDDYFDKFYA
+334 HGEKFEKFYT
-344 KHKDDLSN
+344 KHKDYLSN

-415 FQAFLNNYPVNR
+415 FRSFLKNYPIGR
-427 KCVLLTPEWIY
+427 GCTLLTSEWIY

-455 SIWAKTQS
+455 SIWAKAHS
-463 AIRKSENENQIKL
+463 AIRKCENTEQVKL

-486 ASDIFEATDINLKAA
+486 ASDAFEATDINLKAA
-501 SNFRD
+501 SDLSD
-506 DIYRNTVDS
+506 DVYRNTVDS
-515 LESLHII
+515 LASLHII

-534 ANGVDIKKNIHNII
+534 ANGVDIKKNIQNII

-554 LDRPHTLKE
+554 LDRPQTLKE

-591 ASDFWKYTGDFT
+591 ASDFWKYTGDFSE
-603 DIKGTADGLLIYLIS
+603 IKGNADGLLIYLIS
-618 NTDDDTHNIAD
+618 DSDDDTHNIAG
-629 HLHRLDLD
+629 HLHELGLD

-642 CVTEVWKNNDLLY
+642 CVTDVWRNNDLLY
-655 EYQAACLLEKQNT
+655 EYQVACLLEKQNT

-691 IADHLYS
+691 IADQLYS

-706 YNSKECLDEITKPLL
+706 YNPEECLDEITKPLL

-726 SNICDRVYPDTPDIN
+726 SNICDRVYPKTPDIN
-741 NEMINKNRISP
+741 NEMINKNKISA
-752 QIHKA
+752 QIRKA

-779 PEVSILRSTI
+779 PEVSILRSAI
-789 IVKGLDK
+789 IVKGLNK
-796 NNSSNDES
+796 SNSSDDES
-804 LNSVLATINKTISEA
+804 LNAVLAAINNTISEA
-819 ENKKSSFLEIYDTLY
+819 EDKNTSFLDIYDILC

-857 DAIVLAFRGKEIPIS
+857 NAIVLSFKGKEIPIS
-872 GETLCRIE
+872 GDTLSQIET
-880 ADPENYT
+880 DPDNYSF
-887 LYVEKGTKEK
+887 YVEKGTKEK
-897 EIYLEG
+897 ETYLEG
-903 IISAFSQVDPA
+903 IISDFSGVDPA
-914 TVNNKCTFAAEIL
+914 TVNNKCTFAAELL
-927 QTWFRGLSKFTRDH
+927 QAWFRGLSKFTRDH

-946 AEESTTIPQKM
+946 EGKTTAVSQKM
-957 LKFKGQLLQY
+957 LRFKGQLLKY

-979 PKYFESENDYV
+979 PDYFDSVNDYV

-996 LGFVGEYN
+996 NNFAGEYN
-1004 SFLTETKSYLID
+1004 SFIAETKTYLTGRI
-1016 KTKQVF
+1016 KQLF
-1022 DRTIKGSLS
+1022 GRTIKGSLF
-1031 SIMQDWYNSLAETTR
+1031 SIMQDWYNSLPGAVK
-1046 THIFSSEI
+1046 THIFSSDV
-1054 NGFLHFIKENTSYD
+1054 NRFLHFIKENTSFD
-1068 DNDVISEL
+1068 DNDVVSEL
-1076 AKCVTML
+1076 AKCVTMF
-1083 AIEDWSDQLIN
+1083 AIEDWNDQLVN
-1094 TFLSDIKTY
+1094 TFLYDIKTFI
-1103 TDAVNSFS
+1103 DVVNSFTL
-1111 FEEDD
+1111 EEDAAVPD
-1116 TFAGGTITLSLD
+1116 STITLSVD
-1128 FGGKVYEKNIPDT
+1128 YGGKVYENNITDIK
-1141 EISGIAETTMN
+1141 ISGIAETTMN

-1162 DAINAQERVAVL
+1162 EAITAQERVAVL

>member
-10 DNNFQT
+10 NNNFQT
-16 SVNLQYDLNKEEKIK
+16 SVNLQYDLNKDEKIK

-45 YLNAVCSDNN
+45 YLNSVCNDNN

-77 ISAILSN
+77 LSAILSR
-84 SADSPLI
+84 SAESNVITD
-91 AELTDKLTAADK
+91 LTDKLTDADT
-103 SVGELMGIFHA
+103 SIGELLKIFHE

-157 DSALRMINTWESDF
+157 DSALKMINTWENDF
-171 ENAIQLFRKELSSR
+171 ENAIKLFRKELRSR
-185 KIEYFDFKDQL
+185 KIKYFDFKNQL
-196 NKCSASAYQTFCSI
+196 SKCSATAYQTFCSI
-210 YPVVSNGATFNPL
+210 YPVVSNGANFNPL

-237 ALIQQKFFG
+237 ALIQQKSFG

-270 LKLIQDFAEMAVR
+270 LKLIQDFAEIAVR

-334 HDDYFDKFYA
+334 HCENFDKFYTI
-344 KHKDDLSN
+344 HKNDISS

-358 MTGVFSELSDEMY
+358 MTGVFNDLSDEMY
-371 TEILEKKCF
+371 TEILERKCF

-415 FQAFLNNYPVNR
+415 FQTFLKNYP
-427 KCVLLTPEWIY
+427 KGKEFALLTPEWIY

-444 FRVEVFNPKIH
+444 FRVEVFNPKVH
-455 SIWAKTQS
+455 SIWAKTLS
-463 AIRKSENENQIKL
+463 AIRKCENEEQIKL

-486 ASDIFEATDINLKAA
+486 ASDIFRATDINLKAA
-501 SNFRD
+501 SNFSD
-506 DIYRNTVDS
+506 DVYRNTIDS
-515 LESLHII
+515 LASLHII

-534 ANGVDIKKNIHNII
+534 ANGVDIKKNIQNII
-548 EQGIVK
+548 EQGLVK

-591 ASDFWKYTGDFT
+591 ASDFWKYTGDFNE
-603 DIKGTADGLLIYLIS
+603 IKGTADGLLIYLIS
-618 NTDDDTHNIAD
+618 DTDDDTHNIAD
-629 HLHRLDLD
+629 HLHKLGLN

-642 CVTEVWKNNDLLY
+642 CVTEVWKHNDLLN

-691 IADHLYS
+691 TADQLYS
-698 PSNPVAAY
+698 PSNQFAAY
-706 YNSKECLDEITKPLL
+706 YNSEACLDEVTKPLL

-726 SNICDRVYPDTPDIN
+726 SNICDRVYPVTPNIN
-741 NEMINKNRISP
+741 NEMINKNRLST
-752 QIHKA
+752 QIRKA

-779 PEVSILRSTI
+779 PEVSILRSAI

-796 NNSSNDES
+796 NNSSDDES
-804 LNSVLATINKTISEA
+804 LNAVIATINNIISEA
-819 ENKKSSFLEIYDTLY
+819 ENTSICFIELYNTLCK
-834 RSPFGMKK
+834 SPFGMKK
-842 GTIPVYLAWCMRKNQ
+842 GTIPIYFAWCMRNNQ
-857 DAIVLAFRGKEIPIS
+857 DAIVLAFKGKEIPIN
-872 GETLCRIE
+872 GDTLSQIE
-880 ADPENYT
+880 ADPENYS

-897 EIYLEG
+897 EAYLEG
-903 IISAFSQVDPA
+903 IISAFSQVAP
-914 TVNNKCTFAAEIL
+914 TEVNNKCTFAAELL

-941 TMIYR
+941 TKIYQKG
-946 AEESTTIPQKM
+946 ETTAVSPKM

-967 DINPHAFLFTDI
+967 DLNPHAFLFNDI

-990 RTLEGL
+990 RTLEKL
-996 LGFVGEYN
+996 NTFAGEYN
-1004 SFLTETKSYLID
+1004 SF
-1016 KTKQVF
+1016 
-1022 DRTIKGSLS
+1022 
-1031 SIMQDWYNSLAETTR
+1031 
-1046 THIFSSEI
+1046 
-1054 NGFLHFIKENTSYD
+1054 
-1068 DNDVISEL
+1068 
-1076 AKCVTML
+1076 
-1083 AIEDWSDQLIN
+1083 
-1094 TFLSDIKTY
+1094 
-1103 TDAVNSFS
+1103 
-1111 FEEDD
+1111 
-1116 TFAGGTITLSLD
+1116 
-1128 FGGKVYEKNIPDT
+1128 
-1141 EISGIAETTMN
+1141 IAETKAYLTHRVIGMLINELRFSDLNTCSFCKFLLYYGFKNCTKMCTLVPAFAWLGLTCLFQPQLKNRTIGIYPCDNGNVRAAYTHCSIFQPLLTGHCRCICKYFCIHVHLTFFFTALMISLPVIFISTEPISIMIPFVFIIKTSFSVKPMVYKRIMYSCKIPVCAFKCVQFIEHLN
-1152 NIESHLEEYG
+1152 NT
-1162 DAINAQERVAVL
+1162 
-1174 LKLLKKELE
+1174 
-1183 QL
+1183 

>member
-1 MKYSKFIGS
+1 MKYNKFIGS
-10 DNNFQT
+10 NNNFQT
-16 SVNLQYDLNKEEKIK
+16 SVNLLYDLNKEDKIR

-45 YLNAVCSDNN
+45 YLNAVCNDNN

-77 ISAILSN
+77 FSAILSHN
-84 SADSPLI
+84 ADSPVI
-91 AELTDKLTAADK
+91 AEITNKLTTADS
-103 SVGELMGIFHA
+103 SVGELLNVFFA

-157 DSALRMINTWESDF
+157 DSALRMIKTWEKDF
-171 ENAIQLFRKELSSR
+171 ENAIKLFQKELRSR
-185 KIEYFDFKDQL
+185 KIKLSDLKDQL
-196 NKCSASAYQTFCSI
+196 NKCSASAYQIFCDI
-210 YPVVSNGATFNPL
+210 YPVVSNGASFNPL

-237 ALIQQKFFG
+237 ALIQQKSFG

-255 SKFLESSAA
+255 SKFLESSAT
-264 MTNMQN
+264 MTNKQN
-270 LKLIQDFAEMAVR
+270 LKLIQDFAEKAVR

-334 HDDYFDKFYA
+334 HGEKFDKIYK
-344 KHKDDLSN
+344 KHKDALSS

-358 MTGVFSELSDEMY
+358 MTGVFSELSDEMF

-386 VFSLIRISELVG
+386 VFALIRISELVG

-415 FQAFLNNYPVNR
+415 FQSFLQNFPVKNE
-427 KCVLLTPEWIY
+427 CTLLTPEWIY
-438 DYFADL
+438 DYFSEL
-444 FRVEVFNPKIH
+444 FRVEIFNPKIH

-463 AIRKSENENQIKL
+463 AVRKCENEEQIKL
-476 IKILAICKII
+476 IKILAVCKII
-486 ASDIFEATDINLKAA
+486 ASDTFEAIDINLKAA
-501 SNFRD
+501 SNFSD
-506 DIYRNTVDS
+506 DVYRNTIDS
-515 LESLHII
+515 LASLHII

-534 ANGVDIKKNIHNII
+534 ANGVDIKKNIQNLI
-548 EQGIVK
+548 EQGLVK
-554 LDRPHTLKE
+554 LDRPRTLKE

-576 ARMHIQRYFVTEFME
+576 AKMHIQRYFITEFME
-591 ASDFWKYTGDFT
+591 ASDFWKYTGDFSE
-603 DIKGTADGLLIYLIS
+603 IKGIADGLLIYLIS
-618 NTDDDTHNIAD
+618 DTDNDTHNIAG
-629 HLHRLDLD
+629 HLHKLGL
-637 ESIVV
+637 EENTVV
-642 CVTEVWKNNDLLY
+642 CVTEVWKHNDLLI

-668 DTDDHFRE
+668 GTDDHFRE

-691 IADHLYS
+691 IADRLYS
-698 PSNPVAAY
+698 PSNPIAAY
-706 YNSKECLDEITKPLL
+706 YNSEECLDEITKPLL

-726 SNICDRVYPDTPDIN
+726 SNICDRVFPDTPDIN
-741 NEMINKNRISP
+741 NEMINKNRISA
-752 QIHKA
+752 QIRKA
-757 RAKTIDWILSHTED
+757 RAKAIDWILSHKDD

-789 IVKGLDK
+789 IVKNL
-796 NNSSNDES
+796 NNSNHSDDDK
-804 LNSVLATINKTISEA
+804 LNKVISAINKTIAEA
-819 ENKKSSFLEIYDTLY
+819 ENEPASFNNIYNTLCS
-834 RSPFGMKK
+834 SPFGMKK

-857 DAIVLAFRGKEIPIS
+857 DAIVLLFKGKEITIS
-872 GETLCRIE
+872 GDTLSQIE
-880 ADPENYT
+880 AEPENYS

-897 EIYLEG
+897 EAYLEG
-903 IISAFSQVDPA
+903 VISAFSKVDPV
-914 TVNNKCTFAAEIL
+914 TVNNKCTFAAELL

-941 TMIYR
+941 TMTYS
-946 AEESTTIPQKM
+946 EETVAVSQKL
-957 LKFKGQLLQY
+957 LKFKVQLLQY
-967 DINPHAFLFTDI
+967 DINPHAFLFADI
-979 PKYFESENDYV
+979 PNYFGCENDYV
-990 RTLEGL
+990 NTLESL
-996 LGFVGEYN
+996 RAFASDYN
-1004 SFLTETKSYLID
+1004 SFIT
-1016 KTKQVF
+1016 KTKKHLTSKVKQMF
-1022 DRTIKGSLS
+1022 NRSIKGSLS
-1031 SIMQDWYNSLAETTR
+1031 SIMQDWYNSLPDATR
-1046 THIFSSEI
+1046 THIFSSEV
-1054 NGFLHFIKENTSYD
+1054 NVFLHFIKENTSFD

-1083 AIEDWSDQLIN
+1083 AIEDWNDQLVN
-1094 TFLSDIKTY
+1094 TFLNSIKSY
-1103 TDAVNSFS
+1103 IDVVNSF
-1111 FEEDD
+1111 FLEEEDTD
-1116 TFAGGTITLSLD
+1116 ADGTIVLSLGY
-1128 FGGKVYEKNIPDT
+1128 GGKVYENNITDT
-1141 EISGIAETTMN
+1141 EVSGIAETAMN

-1162 DAINAQERVAVL
+1162 EAITAQERVAVL